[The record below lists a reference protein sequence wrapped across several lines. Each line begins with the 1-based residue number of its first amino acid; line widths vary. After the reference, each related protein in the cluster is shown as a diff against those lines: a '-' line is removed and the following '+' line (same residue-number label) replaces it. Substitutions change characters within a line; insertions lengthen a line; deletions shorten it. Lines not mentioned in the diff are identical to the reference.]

1 VRLYRVTKTNPP
13 TAEDMKSHWDLGK
26 RPPRHG
32 SEAAYQRS
40 VEAYQEV
47 STFETASAAAAKAR
61 TRGLGQY
68 IAELDVPESAIA
80 SRTPSSSHV
89 GLAGLTPPQLLES
102 VLRVHSV
109 DDA

>member
-1 VRLYRVTKTNPP
+1 MLLYRVTKSNPP

-40 VEAYQEV
+40 VESYQEV

-68 IAELDVPESAIA
+68 VAELEVPESAIA
-80 SRTPSSSHV
+80 SRTAASSHV
-89 GLAGLTPPQLLES
+89 GLTGLTPEQLLDS
-102 VLRVHSV
+102 VLSVHSV